1 MKFSQNEKFYN
12 IVQWCLSIYYKT
24 SIIHY
29 SKINGSLTRE
39 TRLKVAV
46 NMEDLTCLL
55 ETVRTLKP
63 RPFFGALLISREL
76 ELVTKLLKKLKIQI

>member
-1 MKFSQNEKFYN
+1 MKFCQKKKKLQILSNAP
-12 IVQWCLSIYYKT
+12 LSIYYKT

-29 SKINGSLTRE
+29 SKINGNLTRE

-63 RPFFGALLISREL
+63 RPFFGALLISRDMN
-76 ELVTKLLKKLKIQI
+76 

>member
-1 MKFSQNEKFYN
+1 MKLGQNGNFTILSNDAFK
-12 IVQWCLSIYYKT
+12 ILKSIYYKT

-29 SKINGSLTRE
+29 FKINGSLTRE

-46 NMEDLTCLL
+46 NMEDLTCLS

-63 RPFFGALLISREL
+63 RPFFGALLISRDL
-76 ELVTKLLKKLKIQI
+76 N

>member
-1 MKFSQNEKFYN
+1 MEISQYCPMMLK
-12 IVQWCLSIYYKT
+12 CLLQD

-63 RPFFGALLISREL
+63 RPFFGALLISRDL
-76 ELVTKLLKKLKIQI
+76 N